1 MLVCRMLDGGSKA
14 GARLPTTLRRGLGV
28 TTGGWLDHPRIR
40 MIKIAAVS
48 TV

>member
-1 MLVCRMLDGGSKA
+1 MLDGGSKA
-14 GARLPTTLRRGLGV
+14 GARPPDDVQARVGRGD
-28 TTGGWLDHPRIR
+28 GGWLDHPRIR